1 MLDLLFCLNYYWN
14 RPIDFQVSIAHFLLN
29 IELSY
34 RCFVYNEGR
43 VISDMYSLKSALN
56 SLYISC
62 LMVMSLSPN
71 STQMLIVYRLSILS
85 LRLVIQRFN
94 LQQELVMRKRNLT
107 GSMFIH
113 LKYYIIYRGRNLQCR
128 INSKLKVV
136 EHDALLDS
144 SNSVDIF
151 KQYPHYHI

>member
-56 SLYISC
+56 S
-62 LMVMSLSPN
+62 VFKLSYGDEFKP
-71 STQMLIVYRLSILS
+71 Q
-85 LRLVIQRFN
+85 FN
-94 LQQELVMRKRNLT
+94 LDVNCIQV
-107 GSMFIH
+107 IH
-113 LKYYIIYRGRNLQCR
+113 SESSVG
-128 INSKLKVV
+128 NSKVQSAARAC
-136 EHDALLDS
+136 HA
-144 SNSVDIF
+144 
-151 KQYPHYHI
+151 